1 MSPRRPVRVSAGF
14 FDQLDSQLGED
25 RGPHG
30 EPSAT
35 DFIAFQ
41 LPEIIE
47 RFAQDFD
54 RLPEAVEGVPSAR
67 MLLTPG
73 ILAYA
78 TIVYGVLAADG
89 AVDLVG
95 ISVDLG
101 GPPEP

>member
-1 MSPRRPVRVSAGF
+1 MSRRRSVRVTAGF

-47 RFAQDFD
+47 RFAEDFD
-54 RLPEAVEGVPSAR
+54 ALPEAVEGVVSAR

-73 ILAYA
+73 VLVHAS
-78 TIVYGVLAADG
+78 IVYGVLAADD
-89 AVDLVG
+89 AIDLVG
-95 ISVDLG
+95 ISIDT
-101 GPPEP
+101 GPTG